1 MTWNRLVSE
10 MASICSHHPPPL
22 NYNKAIY
29 LPSLLRVVQEMKLA
43 KKVLWAIQKYIG
55 GGVGTESLLLSSFI
69 SDSYELNICL
79 SKIHTLKP

>member
-1 MTWNRLVSE
+1 
-10 MASICSHHPPPL
+10 
-22 NYNKAIY
+22 
-29 LPSLLRVVQEMKLA
+29 MKLA